1 MAKEPKVLLLYINQS
16 PNHSSQ
22 IIINLSKMIVNI
34 YKNFSNEEAFN
45 SSNHHF
51 KMLNTLSAPALH

>member
-1 MAKEPKVLLLYINQS
+1 MAKEPKVLLLYINHS

-22 IIINLSKMIVNI
+22 IIINLPKIIVNI

>member
-22 IIINLSKMIVNI
+22 IIINLPKMIMNI

-51 KMLNTLSAPALH
+51 KKLNTLSATVLH

>member
-1 MAKEPKVLLLYINQS
+1 MAKEPKVLLLYINHS

-22 IIINLSKMIVNI
+22 IIINLPKIIVNI

-51 KMLNTLSAPALH
+51 KMLNTLTAPALH

>member
-22 IIINLSKMIVNI
+22 IIINLPKMIMNI
-34 YKNFSNEEAFN
+34 YTNFSNEDAFN

-51 KMLNTLSAPALH
+51 KKLNTLSTTALH